1 MIVKFMERMYSE
13 LLQKKRS
20 VIAVNQF
27 RNNNPEMIE
36 KSKCVYFVL
45 ELVFCMSFSLL
56 SCLMLFMS
64 ATCLIF

>member
-45 ELVFCMSFSLL
+45 ELVFCMIKINKIYILP
-56 SCLMLFMS
+56 
-64 ATCLIF
+64 